1 MRRSGVFVILC
12 CLAVTCSGA
21 SALTLEILWQRQL
34 HLSFGA
40 SAPATTAVL
49 TAIFLGIAFGSLVAG
64 RLLPRMARP
73 LRVFSA
79 VEAGIGLWGF
89 AVPLLV
95 PVADNCYRWAAAGF
109 GEGSWQLGLMRFVLA
124 AGLLLP
130 AALGMGATLPLMLG
144 GVPAGGRLRPAEVYG
159 WNTVGAVCGSLVTGL
174 LLLRWF
180 GTGQAYVGAL
190 IFSGAGSLL
199 GLAAD
204 RLAGAVGVDAPERRP
219 ALLSEQGPPCPP
231 VRLPCRGLRGAYF
244 LAGAVALGLE
254 VVWLRFLGIVSSS
267 STITFSLS
275 LAAYLL
281 GMGSGSLLLYPLLR
295 RLLPGE
301 SAAGQTGVRALRI
314 FSMANLAT
322 GLLTLTTWPVL
333 HQAAAFNYAWITVPA
348 STGTLTLNDI
358 YLTEAV
364 LVFGLM
370 FLPAVSMGLVYP
382 AICDAAEGSD
392 LARSR
397 WAGTAG
403 FVGTLGAAAGVLL
416 MSLWV
421 IPAVGLH
428 GSLALLIST
437 AAGLG
442 LWIRPG
448 AGPVVERSLR
458 AAVAVMILAGAGW
471 LAYERRP
478 ALREFGVAWHEGAWH
493 EVSIARP
500 GERVSRIERFRAGP
514 TGTVVIKE
522 KPGSRDRLVCVD
534 DQLVAS
540 TNLEARVDALML
552 AHLPLL
558 LHPNPKSELTVG
570 FGSGGTSY
578 AITTHGIDAWCVEIE
593 PEVPRAAEL
602 LTQQN
607 LDVLGHPRFRLI
619 INDARDHLI
628 AGQQWYDVIAT
639 DVTNLQYKQNS
650 SLYTVEYFQRM
661 QGRLNPGGIACAWI
675 PLAAISTEELQIL
688 MRGFQHVFPHA
699 TLWFLNHTHTNF
711 GILIGTAEPLRVDYR
726 RLESGMAIP
735 AVRENLARIAI
746 TDPLQVM
753 HSLHLD
759 EEGYR
764 RFCGT
769 GVLHTDDNPVLEFSS
784 PLSFHQY
791 NQTFRQN
798 LAETLRYRPTDL
810 RPFLVGLPESRAADW
825 DAQARAAV
833 NFCQVLV
840 CFYDVLMA
848 QGRGDMDEVLRV
860 LGKAIGLAEAGLATH
875 PQDRSRERFYT
886 AFFEQ
891 AQLWLQTTAGQE

>member
-1 MRRSGVFVILC
+1 MRRAGVFGCLS

-49 TAIFLGIAFGSLVAG
+49 AAIFLGIAFGSLVAG
-64 RLLPRMARP
+64 RLLPRLERP
-73 LRVFSA
+73 LQAFAA
-79 VEAGIGLWGF
+79 VEAGIGLWGY

-95 PVADNCYRWAAAGF
+95 PISDSCYRWVAAGF
-109 GEGSWQLGLMRFVLA
+109 GESSWLLAAIRFVLS
-124 AGLLLP
+124 AGLLFP
-130 AALGMGATLPLMLG
+130 AALGMGATLPLVLG
-144 GVPAGGRLRPAEVYG
+144 GVPAGGRLRPAAVYG

-174 LLLRWF
+174 LLVRWF
-180 GTGQAYVGAL
+180 GTGRAYVGAL
-190 IFSGAGSLL
+190 VFSGFGSLL

-204 RLAGAVGVDAPERRP
+204 RFAGTVAVGGLASHA
-219 ALLSEQGPPCPP
+219 ALPCSTVQTCPP
-231 VRLPCRGLRGAYF
+231 VQLACRGLRTAYF

-254 VVWLRFLGIVSSS
+254 VVWLRFLGIVSSN
-267 STITFSLS
+267 STITFSFS

-281 GMGSGSLLLYPLLR
+281 GIGCGSLFLYPLLR
-295 RLLPGE
+295 RVV
-301 SAAGQTGVRALRI
+301 AADSVPMQSGIRALRI
-314 FSMANLAT
+314 FSLANLTT
-322 GLLTLTTWPVL
+322 GLLTLVTWPVL
-333 HQAAAFNYAWITVPA
+333 HQASALNYEWITVPA
-348 STGTLTLNDI
+348 AAGRLTLSHI
-358 YLTEAV
+358 YQTEAV

-370 FLPAVSMGLVYP
+370 FLPALSMGLVYP
-382 AICDAAEGSD
+382 AVCDAAEGTELS
-392 LARSR
+392 RNR
-397 WAGTAG
+397 WAGTVG
-403 FVGTLGAAAGVLL
+403 FIGTLGAAFGVLL

-421 IPAVGLH
+421 IPLLGLH
-428 GSLALLIST
+428 GSLALLIFT
-437 AAGLG
+437 AVGLG
-442 LWIRPG
+442 LWIRSGSEPF
-448 AGPVVERSLR
+448 VVRGLR

-471 LAYERRP
+471 IAIERRP
-478 ALREFGVAWHEGAWH
+478 ALREFGVEWREGAWH
-493 EVSIARP
+493 EVSLVRP
-500 GERVSRIERFRAGP
+500 GELVSRIERFRAGP
-514 TGTVVIKE
+514 TGTVIIKE
-522 KPGSRDRLVCVD
+522 KLDSRDRLVCVD

-558 LHPNPKSELTVG
+558 LHPSPQSELTVG

-593 PEVPRAAEL
+593 REVPRAAEL

-639 DVTNLQYKQNS
+639 DVTNLQYRQNS

-675 PLAAISTEELQIL
+675 PLAAISTDELRIL
-688 MRGFQHVFPHA
+688 MRGFQQVFPHA

-711 GILIGTAEPLRVDYR
+711 GILIGTPEPLRVDYG

-735 AVRENLARIAI
+735 AVRENLARISI
-746 TDPLQVM
+746 QDPLQVI

-759 EEGYR
+759 EAGYR
-764 RFCGT
+764 RFCGS

-798 LAETLRYRPTDL
+798 LAETLRFRPSDL
-810 RPFLVGLPESRAADW
+810 RPFVTGLPKLRAADW
-825 DAQARAAV
+825 DAHATAATI
-833 NFCQVLV
+833 FCRVLV

-848 QGRGDMDEVLRV
+848 QGRSDMGEVLQTLR
-860 LGKAIGLAEAGLATH
+860 KAVGLAEAGLAANPT
-875 PQDRSRERFYT
+875 DGSRERFYT
-886 AFFEQ
+886 AFFDQ
-891 AQLWLQTTAGQE
+891 AQEWLQTAARQE